1 MKAKK
6 TKATLYGDTIVEA
19 VVAIAIYSI
28 VAVLSLSLMSSGIS
42 TAQRNLESTM
52 SRAVIDSES
61 ELLRYYYESYLAS
74 QSNKNDDARYAE
86 IWKKIKPKDGTKD
99 GTKDGSTK
107 VEPSELYYDEPDG
120 KENNNTCD
128 DLINHD
134 KARLEAI
141 PGSGAISIYALSGRG
156 ALSTFKKNINYYGIG
171 KMNNNTAY
179 ESLQFF
185 GADQIIAAPLYP
197 RLTYKNMSISGNTIV
212 IEPVDTA
219 IDFLGGAGGKTND
232 GNEYYQSRVSY
243 RAEGVWIFP
252 KRTDK
257 GYDFYVR
264 TCWNPV
270 GSNTPS
276 TFMSVVRL
284 YDAGV

>member
-6 TKATLYGDTIVEA
+6 TKVTLYGDTIVEA

-74 QSNKNDDARYAE
+74 QSNKNDDARYAK
-86 IWKKIKPKDGTKD
+86 IWEKIKPKDGTKD

-107 VEPSELYYDEPDG
+107 VEPSELYYEEPG
-120 KENNNTCD
+120 STEKYNTCD

-134 KARLEAI
+134 KAQLEAI

-179 ESLQFF
+179 ESLQLF
-185 GADQIIAAPLYP
+185 GADQIVTAPLYP
-197 RLTYKNMSISGNTIV
+197 RLTYKNMSISGNTIGIV
-212 IEPVDTA
+212 SEDTA
-219 IDFLGGAGGKTND
+219 TDFLGGAGGKAD
-232 GNEYYQSRVSY
+232 GKEYYQSRVSY

>member
-74 QSNKNDDARYAE
+74 QSNKNDDARYAA
-86 IWKKIKPKDGTKD
+86 IWKEKIKPKDD
-99 GTKDGSTK
+99 SDK
-107 VEPSELYYDEPDG
+107 VEPSELYYEEPG
-120 KENNNTCD
+120 STEKYNTCD
-128 DLINHD
+128 DLIKHD
-134 KARLEAI
+134 KARLESI

-179 ESLQFF
+179 ESLQLF

-197 RLTYKNMSISGNTIV
+197 RLTYKNMSISGNTIEIV
-212 IEPVDTA
+212 PEDTA
-219 IDFLGGAGGKTND
+219 TDFLGGAGGKAD
-232 GNEYYQSRVSY
+232 GEEYYQSRVSY

>member
-74 QSNKNDDARYAE
+74 QSNKNDDARYAA
-86 IWKKIKPKDGTKD
+86 IWKKIKPKDD
-99 GTKDGSTK
+99 STT
-107 VEPSELYYDEPDG
+107 VEPSELYYNEPDG
-120 KENNNTCD
+120 KENNTCD

-134 KARLEAI
+134 KARLGAI

-179 ESLQFF
+179 ESLQLF
-185 GADQIIAAPLYP
+185 GADQIVTAPLYP
-197 RLTYKNMSISGNTIV
+197 RLTYKNMSISGNTIGIV
-212 IEPVDTA
+212 PEDTA
-219 IDFLGGAGGKTND
+219 TDFLGGAGGKAD
-232 GNEYYQSRVSY
+232 GKEYYQSRVSY

>member
-6 TKATLYGDTIVEA
+6 TKTTLYGDTIVEA

-74 QSNKNDDARYAE
+74 QSNKNDDARYAA
-86 IWKKIKPKDGTKD
+86 IWERIKPKDG
-99 GTKDGSTK
+99 STT
-107 VEPSELYYDEPDG
+107 VEPSELYYNETDD
-120 KENNNTCD
+120 KENNTCD
-128 DLINHD
+128 DLIKHD
-134 KARLEAI
+134 KARLESI

-171 KMNNNTAY
+171 KMNNDTAY
-179 ESLQFF
+179 ESLQLF
-185 GADQIIAAPLYP
+185 GANQIIAAPLYP
-197 RLTYKNMSISGNTIV
+197 RLTYKNMSFSGNTIV
-212 IEPVDTA
+212 IYDKTDTA

-232 GNEYYQSRVSY
+232 GSEYYQSRVSH

>member
-6 TKATLYGDTIVEA
+6 TKSTLYGDTIVEA

-28 VAVLSLSLMSSGIS
+28 VAVLSLTLMNSGIS

-52 SRAVIDSES
+52 SRAAIDSES

-74 QSNKNDDARYAE
+74 QSNKNDDASYAL
-86 IWKKIKPKDGTKD
+86 IWKKIKPKDG
-99 GTKDGSTK
+99 STDI
-107 VEPSELYYDEPDG
+107 EPSELYRNESDG
-120 KENNNTCD
+120 TKNNTCE
-128 DLINHD
+128 DLIGHD
-134 KARLEAI
+134 KARL
-141 PGSGAISIYALSGRG
+141 GSISGGVAKSIYALSGRG
-156 ALSTFKKNINYYGIG
+156 ALSKFENNGSRYGFGNINNVNKYV
-171 KMNNNTAY
+171 
-179 ESLQFF
+179 SFQFF
-185 GADQIIAAPLYP
+185 DESQIVHAPLYP
-197 RLTYKNMSISGNTIV
+197 RLTYKNMNVGSDGKTLAIIDS
-212 IEPVDTA
+212 DTA
-219 IDFLGGAGGKTND
+219 TDFLGGAGGKTND
-232 GNEYYQSRVSY
+232 GQEYYQSRVSF

-252 KRTDK
+252 KKTDK

>member
-74 QSNKNDDARYAE
+74 QSNKNDDARYAA
-86 IWKKIKPKDGTKD
+86 IWKEKIKPKDD
-99 GTKDGSTK
+99 SDK
-107 VEPSELYYDEPDG
+107 VEPSELYYEEPG
-120 KENNNTCD
+120 STEKYNTCD
-128 DLINHD
+128 DLIKHD
-134 KARLEAI
+134 KARLESI

-179 ESLQFF
+179 ESLQLF
-185 GADQIIAAPLYP
+185 GADQIVTAPLYP
-197 RLTYKNMSISGNTIV
+197 RLTYKNMSISGNTIGIV
-212 IEPVDTA
+212 PEDTA
-219 IDFLGGAGGKTND
+219 TDFLGGAGGKAD
-232 GNEYYQSRVSY
+232 GKEYYQSRVSY

>member
-74 QSNKNDDARYAE
+74 QSNKNDDARYAA
-86 IWKKIKPKDGTKD
+86 IWKEKIKPKDD
-99 GTKDGSTK
+99 SDK
-107 VEPSELYYDEPDG
+107 VEPSELYYEEPG
-120 KENNNTCD
+120 STEKYNTCD
-128 DLINHD
+128 DLIKHD
-134 KARLEAI
+134 KARLESI

-179 ESLQFF
+179 ESLQLF
-185 GADQIIAAPLYP
+185 GADQIVTAPLYP
-197 RLTYKNMSISGNTIV
+197 RLTYKNMSISGNTIGIV
-212 IEPVDTA
+212 PEDTA
-219 IDFLGGAGGKTND
+219 TDFLGGAGGKAD
-232 GNEYYQSRVSY
+232 GKEYYQSRVSY

-252 KRTDK
+252 KRTDN

>member
-6 TKATLYGDTIVEA
+6 TKSTLYGDTIVEA

-28 VAVLSLSLMSSGIS
+28 VAVLSLTLMNSGIS

-52 SRAVIDSES
+52 SRAAIDSES

-74 QSNKNDDARYAE
+74 QSNKNDDASYAL
-86 IWKKIKPKDGTKD
+86 IWKKIKPKDDSKD
-99 GTKDGSTK
+99 IDI
-107 VEPSELYYDEPDG
+107 EPSELYRNESDG
-120 KENNNTCD
+120 TKNNTCE
-128 DLINHD
+128 DLIGHD
-134 KARLEAI
+134 KARL
-141 PGSGAISIYALSGRG
+141 GSISGEGAKSIYALSGRG
-156 ALSTFKKNINYYGIG
+156 ALSKFENNGSRYGFGNINNVNKYV
-171 KMNNNTAY
+171 
-179 ESLQFF
+179 SFQFF
-185 GADQIIAAPLYP
+185 DESQIVHAPLYP
-197 RLTYKNMSISGNTIV
+197 RLTYKNMNVGSDGKTLAIIDS
-212 IEPVDTA
+212 DTA
-219 IDFLGGAGGKTND
+219 TDFLGGAGGKTND
-232 GNEYYQSRVSY
+232 GQEYYQSRVSF

-252 KRTDK
+252 KKTDK